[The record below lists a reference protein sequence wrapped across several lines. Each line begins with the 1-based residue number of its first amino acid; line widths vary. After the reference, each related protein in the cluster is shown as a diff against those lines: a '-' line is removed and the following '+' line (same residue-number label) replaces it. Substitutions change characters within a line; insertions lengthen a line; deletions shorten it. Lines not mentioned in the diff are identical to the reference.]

1 MNRNELIE
9 QLSTNICEVTFTKV
23 NGEQRVMP
31 CTLREDLLP
40 ARNESNTERKVNENV
55 LSVWVTDANGWRS
68 FRVDSV
74 TDIKVLEEN
83 Q

>member
-9 QLSTNICEVTFTKV
+9 QLSSNICEVTFTKV

-40 ARNESNTERKVNENV
+40 PAKEPNKERKVNEAV

-74 TDIKVLEEN
+74 KEIKVLEDEK
-83 Q
+83 